1 MAAAHKMVCHC
12 RKACMSNLPLAKRLL
27 ADPPTP
33 PTMGAWKQILAPSL
47 RVAALVGLA
56 AASAGAG
63 SGGGAPEAPVDRA
76 WAAVEALVATPRCR
90 TDADCDVIGVGSRAC
105 GGPETYLAWST
116 QATERAAL
124 RRAVARHAA
133 LRSKADAAAGVLS
146 PCVVA
151 EKPAVSCRK
160 AVGQDWGVC
169 VAAPVVS
176 GPGGSSTQR

>member
-1 MAAAHKMVCHC
+1 
-12 RKACMSNLPLAKRLL
+12 MSNLLLAKRLL
-27 ADPPTP
+27 ADPPPP
-33 PTMGAWKQILAPSL
+33 PTRRAWQQILAPKL
-47 RVAALVGLA
+47 RFAALVGLV
-56 AASAGAG
+56 AASTGAG
-63 SGGGAPEAPVDRA
+63 SGGAPDAPVDRA
-76 WAAVEALVATPRCR
+76 WAAVEALVSTPRCR
-90 TDADCDVIGVGSRAC
+90 ADADCDIIGVGSRAC

-116 QATERAAL
+116 RATERAAL

-146 PCVVA
+146 LCVVA

-160 AVGQDWGVC
+160 ADGQDWGVC